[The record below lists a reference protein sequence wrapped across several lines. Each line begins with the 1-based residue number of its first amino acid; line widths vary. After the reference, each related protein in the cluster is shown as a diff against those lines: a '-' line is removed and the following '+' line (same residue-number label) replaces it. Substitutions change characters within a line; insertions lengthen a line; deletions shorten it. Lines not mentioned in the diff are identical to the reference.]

1 METASGRL
9 HNALCT
15 VSCPLGSG
23 ERTARCPGAPAP
35 IAQSLVAPPSYW
47 APSYWAARRT
57 GAERVSRLD
66 VGLGR
71 PRTHEHADAGAGNV
85 GARVSRDLA
94 LFGQILHEWC
104 REDSDIE
111 LLAAFD
117 LALQNANHI
126 VLDHELVAR
135 LALNRGPSSFR
146 AGRSA
151 TALRTLISAASVVA
165 PHSVCDGGLVIDLSP
180 MRRIRVDPAARTAR
194 AQPGAKWID
203 FDHET
208 QAFGLATTGGTA
220 ETEDR
225 ARRHEPGATA
235 REDGHEVADA
245 PGEDTRRATA
255 WAWSSNE
262 PVHDQDA
269 TKACPERDLAF
280 SG

>member
-1 METASGRL
+1 MLNDTTIEKLKTTLRGELIQRSDERYDEARKLWNGMFDRRPALIVRCAGTADVVSAVNFARENRL
-9 HNALCT
+9 QVAVRGGGH
-15 VSCPLGSG
+15 SF
-23 ERTARCPGAPAP
+23 PG
-35 IAQSLVAPPSYW
+35 
-47 APSYWAARRT
+47 
-57 GAERVSRLD
+57 
-66 VGLGR
+66 
-71 PRTHEHADAGAGNV
+71 
-85 GARVSRDLA
+85 
-94 LFGQILHEWC
+94 
-104 REDSDIE
+104 
-111 LLAAFD
+111 
-117 LALQNANHI
+117 
-126 VLDHELVAR
+126 
-135 LALNRGPSSFR
+135 
-146 AGRSA
+146 
-151 TALRTLISAASVVA
+151 
-165 PHSVCDGGLVIDLSP
+165 HSVCDGGLVIDLSP
-180 MRRIRVDPAARTAR
+180 MRSIRVDPAARTAR

-220 ETEDR
+220 ETEGR